1 MQNYGSQKFTDDLLD
16 KSKCENVKVIMV
28 AYTKFISNEI
38 SGVIIWQGTD
48 NDLLTRTLRELD
60 NNVIG
65 IDHGPGDSIGI
76 NDLEIQKNVILR
88 AHSAPAPHIT
98 LNHELP
104 RKN

>member
-1 MQNYGSQKFTDDLLD
+1 MQNHGSQKFTDDLLD
-16 KSKCENVKVIMV
+16 KSKCENVK
-28 AYTKFISNEI
+28 KFISNEI